1 MNFILYDQFFF
12 ETEFDFDIVE
22 EIAYANFA
30 YMNLKKGG
38 DHPGN
43 RDTPE
48 YNPEGI
54 SAEDYEEFWSYANI
68 RTQQWLDYFNAEVF
82 GYGVP
87 LPYWNLEFLT
97 NISFHPRALLVV
109 LDLYYNV

>member
-1 MNFILYDQFFF
+1 MYGYDQELDIIVEVVKPRFIFGPDSGADVYFKTDVKFGIKKHGDMNFILYDQFFF

-38 DHPGN
+38 DHPEN

-48 YNPEGI
+48 YNPESI
-54 SAEDYEEFWSYANI
+54 SAEDY
-68 RTQQWLDYFNAEVF
+68 
-82 GYGVP
+82 
-87 LPYWNLEFLT
+87 
-97 NISFHPRALLVV
+97 
-109 LDLYYNV
+109 